1 MSARHFP
8 IDRLLQNGW
17 VFDSPALSSAQRNE
31 LDTRSRDPN
40 SYLLKER
47 AKRNG
52 ISTTLWRVVGAA
64 HPKES

>member
-17 VFDSPALSSAQRNE
+17 VFNSPALSPAQRRE
-31 LDTRSRDPN
+31 LNARSRDPN
-40 SYLLKER
+40 SDLLKES

-52 ISTTLWRVVGAA
+52 ISTTLWRVIGAA